1 MWLKGGAI
9 VLVLSLIS
17 IVASAQKLN
26 YVQKK
31 ISLERLFKE
40 IRKQTGVNVVWN
52 ENELNVSQKID
63 AGFKNVDLKMVMDD
77 ISSKIPITYT
87 LLGKII
93 VVKERPVIG
102 KEVQTAK
109 LPAEDQAESVKNTK
123 EFNLRQVDIVSTGYQ
138 RIPKERAT
146 GSFVLVD
153 SAQLNRKVAPD
164 IFSRLEGITSGLMF
178 NKNTVASL
186 GGGLDLSIRARSTI
200 YANDQPLII
209 LDNFPFYGDFNS
221 INPHD
226 VASVTVLKD
235 AAAASIWGV
244 RAGNGVIVITT
255 KKAKFNQALNV
266 SFNSNLTVTAKPD
279 VFYNPNYLSSSDFI
293 DIETFLFNKGRFDV
307 ALGDKI
313 NYPAVSPVVKL
324 LDRQRKGQLS
334 AVSTA
339 EQINALR
346 GNDIRNEELKY
357 YYRNPVSQQ
366 YFLNL
371 SKGTSRSN
379 HYLSAGYDRQ
389 QFSFV
394 NNKENRVTFNTQH
407 SVKLLKNLELTAG
420 LYYVRT
426 SGKSDSTLLV
436 QGGAFQ
442 PYFQF
447 KDADG
452 KASVFELHRN
462 KDFTTEAL
470 SKGFLDWSYRP
481 LDESGRSPDILKSN
495 NLRLDGG
502 LKYTLVPGLSAMVK
516 ALYNRATFG
525 SDSFDGIETYST
537 RNSINRFSVVNGG
550 QVTGYNVPL
559 GGILFQRKMKYESK
573 NFRAQLNYEKD
584 WDKHAVSALAG
595 YEFSEYDS
603 QSNRYWSYGL
613 NSASGQPA
621 VVDTLSVFNLYPSGT
636 GKINTQ
642 NNFFGKLD
650 RIRSAFANASYTYD
664 RKYTGSISARMD
676 GSNYFGVKTNQ
687 KDVPLWSAG
696 ALWQLDKE
704 PFYKVNWLPVLK
716 LRASYGYNGNLDK
729 TNTGIATIKNI
740 GSAIYTN
747 LPIAT
752 LLSVGNPQL
761 RWEKIAIANFGVDFG
776 FKDQVVSGRFEYYF
790 KRGTDMLGDKTFP
803 ASSGIV
809 FLRGNYS
816 KMEGSGV
823 DLTLTAQNL
832 KGKVKWQTNFL
843 LSAMQDRITLYD
855 VVESDNTYYVGESS
869 LRPVVGKPV
878 NGIYSYKW
886 AGLDP
891 LTGDPRGYLHGEV
904 SKEYSRIKEETKLDE
919 LEYHGAARPTVF
931 GGLNNT
937 ISYRRFTLGF
947 NISYKLGYYFKKP
960 TVNYSNMYQSILT
973 NAMNGDFT
981 QRWQKSGDEKITNI
995 PSMSIYED
1003 GTARDRFYYDSS
1015 VRVAKGDHIR
1025 LQDISFS
1032 FDLDRS
1038 NWKNIP
1044 MKHMQLYAYVNNLG
1058 LIWKA
1063 NNFGLDPDVVPYTGD
1078 RLSYPLPISFSVGIK
1093 TGF

>member
-1 MWLKGGAI
+1 MRLKEGAFI
-9 VLVLSLIS
+9 LVLLLVN
-17 IVASAQKLN
+17 VAAQAQKLR
-26 YVQKK
+26 YIKK
-31 ISLERLFKE
+31 NVSLVKLFKE
-40 IRKQTGVNVVWN
+40 IKSQTGVSVVWN
-52 ENELNVSQKID
+52 EKEFNVDQQID
-63 AGFKNVDLKMVMDD
+63 ANFRNIELKRVMDEV
-77 ISSKIPITYT
+77 SGKIPLTYT
-87 LLGKII
+87 MMGKMII
-93 VVKERPVIG
+93 VKERKIVDIPEQQVLAEAKIKSSLEDRMG
-102 KEVQTAK
+102 AVQ
-109 LPAEDQAESVKNTK
+109 LQ
-123 EFNLRQVDIVSTGYQ
+123 QVNIVSTGYQ
-138 RIPKERAT
+138 QLPKERAP

-153 SAQLNRKVAPD
+153 SAQLNRKVGPD

-200 YANDQPLII
+200 YANDQPLVI
-209 LDNFPFYGDFNS
+209 LDNFPLYGDFNS

-226 VASVTVLKD
+226 VASITVLKD

-255 KKAKFNQALNV
+255 KKAKFNQSLNV
-266 SFNSNLTVTAKPD
+266 SFNSNLTVAAKPD
-279 VFYNPNYLSSSDFI
+279 VFYSPNYLSSSDFI
-293 DIETFLFNKGRFDV
+293 DIETFLFNKGRYDV

-334 AVSTA
+334 AAVAA

-346 GNDIRNEELKY
+346 RNDIRNEELKY

-389 QFSFV
+389 QFSLV
-394 NNKENRVTFNTQH
+394 NNEDTRITVNTQH

-420 LYYVRT
+420 LYYVRKN
-426 SGKSDSTLLV
+426 GKSDSTILTK
-436 QGGAFQ
+436 GKIFQ
-442 PYFQF
+442 PYYQF
-447 KDADG
+447 RDASG
-452 KASVFELHRN
+452 RASVFEMDFN
-462 KDFTTEAL
+462 TDFTTEAL

-481 LDESGRSPDILKSN
+481 LDELGKSPDILKSN
-495 NLRLDGG
+495 DLRLDGG
-502 LKYTLVPGLSAMVK
+502 LKYTVVPGLSVMVK
-516 ALYNRATFG
+516 ALYNRATYG
-525 SDSFDGIETYST
+525 FDEFHGIETYST
-537 RNSINRFSVVNGG
+537 RNSINRFSIVNGG

-573 NFRAQLNYEKD
+573 NFRTQLNYEKD

-595 YEFSEYDS
+595 YELSEYDS
-603 QSNRYWSYGL
+603 QANQYLSYGL

-621 VVDTLSVFNLYPSGT
+621 VVDTLSVFNQYPSGT
-636 GKINTQ
+636 GKISAGRNL
-642 NNFFGKLD
+642 FGKLD

-664 RKYTGSISARMD
+664 RKYTWSISARMD
-676 GSNYFGVKTNQ
+676 ASNYFGVKTNQ
-687 KDVPLWSAG
+687 KNVPLWSAG
-696 ALWQLDKE
+696 TLWQLDRE
-704 PFYKVNWLPVLK
+704 SFYKVSWLPVLK

-729 TNTGIATIKNI
+729 TNTGIATIRN
-740 GSAIYTN
+740 SSMTATYTN
-747 LPIAT
+747 LPFVN
-752 LLSVGNPQL
+752 LVSVGNPQL
-761 RWEKIAIANFGVDFG
+761 RWEKIAIANFGIDFG

-790 KRGTDMLGDKTFP
+790 KSGTDMLGDKTFP
-803 ASSGIV
+803 ASSGIM

-816 KMEGSGV
+816 KMKGSGI
-823 DLTLTAQNL
+823 DLMLTAQNL

-855 VVESDNTYYVGESS
+855 VVGSENTDYVGESS
-869 LRPVVGKPV
+869 IRPVVGKPV

-891 LTGDPRGYLHGEV
+891 LTGDPRGYLHGEI
-904 SKEYSRIKEETKLDE
+904 SKEYSRIMAETKLDE

-947 NISYKLGYYFKKP
+947 NIGYKLGYYFKKP
-960 TVNYSNMYQSILT
+960 TVNYFSMYEGLT
-973 NAMNGDFT
+973 GATNVDFT

-995 PSMSIYED
+995 PSMGKYED
-1003 GTARDRFYYDSS
+1003 GPARDRFYNGSS

-1044 MKHMQLYAYVNNLG
+1044 MKHVQLYAYVNNLG

-1063 NNFGLDPDVVPYTGD
+1063 NDFGLDPDVVPYTGD

>member
-1 MWLKGGAI
+1 MCLKRGAFI
-9 VLVLSLIS
+9 LVLLLIN
-17 IVASAQKLN
+17 VAAQAQKLS
-26 YVQKK
+26 YIKK
-31 ISLERLFKE
+31 NVSLVKLFKE
-40 IRKQTGVNVVWN
+40 IKSQTGVSVVWN
-52 ENELNVSQKID
+52 EKE
-63 AGFKNVDLKMVMDD
+63 FNVDQQLDVKFRNIELKSVMDEV
-77 ISSKIPITYT
+77 SGKIPLTYT
-87 LLGKII
+87 MIGKMII
-93 VVKERPVIG
+93 VKERKIVDDPEKQVLAEAKMKPRLEDRMG
-102 KEVQTAK
+102 AVQ
-109 LPAEDQAESVKNTK
+109 LQ
-123 EFNLRQVDIVSTGYQ
+123 QVNIVSTGYQ
-138 RIPKERAT
+138 QLPKERAP

-153 SAQLNRKVAPD
+153 SAQFSRKVGGD
-164 IFSRLEGITSGLMF
+164 IFTRLEGITSGLMF

-200 YANDQPLII
+200 YANDQPLVI
-209 LDNFPFYGDFNS
+209 LDNFPLYGDFNS

-255 KKAKFNQALNV
+255 RKAKFNQSLNV
-266 SFNSNLTVTAKPD
+266 SFNSNLTVAAKPD
-279 VFYNPNYLSSSDFI
+279 VFYSPNYLSSSDFI
-293 DIETFLFNKGRFDV
+293 DLETFLFNKGRYDV

-324 LDRQRKGQLS
+324 LDKQRKGQLS
-334 AVSTA
+334 AAVAA

-379 HYLSAGYDRQ
+379 HYLSAGYDRE
-389 QFSFV
+389 QFSVV
-394 NNKENRVTFNTQH
+394 NNEDTRITVNTQH

-420 LYYVRT
+420 LYYVRK
-426 SGKSDSTLLV
+426 SGKSDSSLLV

-447 KDADG
+447 KDAGG
-452 KASVFELHRN
+452 KASLFEMQYN
-462 KDFTTEAL
+462 TDFTTEAL
-470 SKGFLDWSYRP
+470 SRGFLDWSYRP
-481 LDESGRSPDILKSN
+481 LDELGKSPDILKSN
-495 NLRLDGG
+495 DLRLDGG
-502 LKYTLVPGLSAMVK
+502 LKYTLVPGLSATVK
-516 ALYNRATFG
+516 ALYNRANYG
-525 SDSFDGIETYST
+525 FDEFHGIETYWT
-537 RNSINRFSVVNGG
+537 RDRINRFSIVNGG
-550 QVTGYNVPL
+550 QVTGYNVPS
-559 GGILFQRKMKYESK
+559 GGILFQQKMKYESK

-595 YEFSEYDS
+595 YELSEYDS
-603 QSNRYWSYGL
+603 QANQYRSYGL

-621 VVDTLSVFNLYPSGT
+621 AVDTLSVFNLYPSGT
-636 GKINTQ
+636 GKIGAGSNL
-642 NNFFGKLD
+642 FGKLD

-664 RKYTGSISARMD
+664 RKYTWSISARMD

-696 ALWQLDKE
+696 ALWQLDRE
-704 PFYKVNWLPVLK
+704 SYYKVNWLPVLK

-729 TNTGIATIKNI
+729 SNTGIATIKNI
-740 GSAIYTN
+740 GSATYTN
-747 LPIAT
+747 LPFAN
-752 LLSVGNPQL
+752 LVSVGNPQL
-761 RWEKIAIANFGVDFG
+761 RWEKIAIANFGIDFG

-803 ASSGIV
+803 ASSGIM

-816 KMEGSGV
+816 KMKGNGI

-855 VVESDNTYYVGESS
+855 VVEPDNTYYVGESS

-891 LTGDPRGYLHGEV
+891 LTGDPRGYLHGEI
-904 SKEYSRIKEETKLDE
+904 SKEYSRIMEETKLDE

-937 ISYRRFTLGF
+937 ISYCRFTLGF

-960 TVNYSNMYQSILT
+960 TVNYYSMYQRDLT
-973 NAMNGDFT
+973 GYMNSDFT

-995 PSMSIYED
+995 PSMSKYED
-1003 GTARDRFYYDSS
+1003 GTARDRFYYASS

-1038 NWKNIP
+1038 NWKNFP

-1063 NNFGLDPDVVPYTGD
+1063 NDFGLDPDVVPSSRD
-1078 RLSYPLPISFSVGIK
+1078 HLSYPLPISFSVGIK
-1093 TGF
+1093 AGF